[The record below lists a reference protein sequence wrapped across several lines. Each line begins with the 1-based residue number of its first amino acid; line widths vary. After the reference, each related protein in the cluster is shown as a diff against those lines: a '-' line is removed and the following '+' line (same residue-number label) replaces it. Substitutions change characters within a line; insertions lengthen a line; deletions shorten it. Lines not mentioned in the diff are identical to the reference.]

1 MLSLSVSY
9 PLKVQNGGLFI
20 SRGVGTHPTRTLT
33 SFELIYVVEGT
44 LKLQEEQTYFTLNK
58 GESLILFAG
67 RKHQG
72 VTGFDE
78 KLKFYWIHF
87 DILSGQQD
95 SPSLQLAIPQHC
107 QVGDKE
113 NILTLFRLFLNEQ
126 ERSKESQSLELLL
139 ILILQEII
147 RAGPQASLAESPG
160 AVLAWKAK
168 QLIAT
173 QYHQPAVGATELARR
188 LHCNVDYLGRVFR
201 QTFSLTLTETLQQ
214 QRIAVA
220 EKILLMDTSSLA
232 EVAKQC
238 GFSDVAYFRRVFRK
252 LRGTTPAAWK
262 KRYCREHIN
271 SD

>member
-33 SFELIYVVEGT
+33 SCELIYVVDGT
-44 LKLQEEQTYFTLNK
+44 LTLQEEQTCFTLNK

-72 VTGFDE
+72 VTIFDE
-78 KLKFYWIHF
+78 KLKFYWLHF
-87 DILSGQQD
+87 DIQSDQQNN
-95 SPSLQLAIPQHC
+95 PSLQLNVPQHC
-107 QVGDKE
+107 QISDEE
-113 NILTLFRLFLNEQ
+113 NILTLFRLLLTEQ
-126 ERSKESQSLELLL
+126 ERNKESSSLELLL
-139 ILILQEII
+139 ILILQEIV
-147 RAGPQASLAESPG
+147 RVSPESSPAESPG
-160 AVLAWKAK
+160 AALAWKAR

-173 QYHQPAVGATELARR
+173 HYHQPLGATELAQR

-201 QTFSLTLTETLQQ
+201 QTFRQTLTEALQQ
-214 QRIAVA
+214 QRIAAA
-220 EKILLMDTSSLA
+220 EKILLMESCSLA
-232 EVAKQC
+232 EVAEQC
-238 GFSDVAYFRRVFRK
+238 GFTDVAYFRRVFRK
-252 LRGTTPAAWK
+252 LRGITPVSWK